1 VRDFRA
7 DSRAKFR
14 AANAAL
20 ANQSHLCLHRYSK
33 EQDVAVR
40 TIFAVSFAGALLT
53 GAAFAASV
61 AQPKPADV
69 LNTYSD
75 LAQAMYEDS
84 LTTGKALQA
93 AVNAF
98 LADPTEARLVAARNA
113 WKAARVPYLQTEA
126 FRFGNAIVDDWEGEV
141 NSWPLDEGLID
152 YVSPSYGKSSDE
164 NPLYTLNI
172 IANKQLRIGAKQL
185 NASVIDKNL
194 LRQLQHAQGVE
205 ANVATGYHAIEFLL
219 WGQDLHGTGPGAGER
234 PASDYNVK
242 ACTHG
247 NCDRRAQ
254 YLKAVTDLLVEDLAD
269 MAGNWAA
276 SGKARKELA
285 AKGQNG
291 GLSTILTGIGS
302 LSYGEMA
309 GERMKLGL
317 ILHDPEEEQDCFS
330 DNTHNSHYYDELGI
344 SGIWR
349 GRYTRV
355 NGSVVQG
362 PGFRDYVMAKN
373 PDVAKRMDDRIAD
386 SLTKIKL
393 IKDTGDSGK
402 MAYDQMIGSGNAAG
416 NKLVQD
422 AIDALIA
429 QTRADE
435 AVVAALGLKISL
447 EGSDSLDNPS
457 SVR

>member
-1 VRDFRA
+1 MRA
-7 DSRAKFR
+7 FFG
-14 AANAAL
+14 
-20 ANQSHLCLHRYSK
+20 
-33 EQDVAVR
+33 
-40 TIFAVSFAGALLT
+40 IFLAGALIS
-53 GAAFAASV
+53 GPAFAASV
-61 AQPKPADV
+61 AQPKAADV

-75 LAQAMYEDS
+75 LAHAMYEDS
-84 LTTGKALQA
+84 FLTAKALQT

-98 LADPTEARLVAARNA
+98 LADPTPVKLAAARNA
-113 WKAARVPYLQTEA
+113 WKAARVPYLQTEG
-126 FRFGNAIVDDWEGEV
+126 FRFGNTIVDEWEGEV

-152 YVSPSYGKSSDE
+152 YVAASYGKTSDE
-164 NPLYTLNI
+164 NPLYTLNL
-172 IANKQLRIGAKQL
+172 IANKQIRVGAKQL
-185 NASVIDKNL
+185 NASVIDKAL

-234 PASDYNVK
+234 PASDYDVK

-247 NCDRRAQ
+247 NCDRRGQ
-254 YLKAVTDLLVEDLAD
+254 YLKAATDLLAEDMGT
-269 MAGNWAA
+269 MAANWAA
-276 SGKARKELA
+276 DGKARKDFA

-330 DNTHNSHYYDELGI
+330 DNTHNSHYYDQLGI
-344 SGIWR
+344 TEIWG
-349 GRYTRV
+349 GRYTRT
-355 NGSVVQG
+355 NGAVVQG
-362 PGFRDYVMAKN
+362 PSFRDYVAAKN
-373 PDVAKRMDDRIAD
+373 PEVAKRMDQKLAD
-386 SLTKIKL
+386 TLAKVKK

-402 MAYDQMIGSGNAAG
+402 MAYDQMIAKGNTAG
-416 NKLVQD
+416 NKMVQD

-435 AVVAALGLKISL
+435 AVVAAMGLKISL

-457 SVR
+457 SVTR

>member
-1 VRDFRA
+1 MRR
-7 DSRAKFR
+7 
-14 AANAAL
+14 L
-20 ANQSHLCLHRYSK
+20 
-33 EQDVAVR
+33 
-40 TIFAVSFAGALLT
+40 FAFSVAGALLS
-53 GAAFAASV
+53 GAALAASAV
-61 AQPKPADV
+61 QPKPVDV
-69 LNTYSD
+69 LNTYGD
-75 LAQAMYEDS
+75 LAHAMYEDS
-84 LTTGKALQA
+84 FITAKALQG

-98 LADPTEARLVAARNA
+98 LADPTPAKLRTARDA

-126 FRFGNAIVDDWEGEV
+126 FRFGNAIVDEWEGEV

-152 YVSPSYGKSSDE
+152 YVAASYGKTSDE
-164 NPLYTLNI
+164 NPLYTLNV
-172 IANKQLRIGAKQL
+172 IANRQIRIGAKQV
-185 NASVIDKNL
+185 NASVIDRNL
-194 LRQLQHAQGVE
+194 LRQLQQAQGVE

-234 PASDYNVK
+234 PASDYSQKN
-242 ACTHG
+242 CTHA

-254 YLKAVTDLLVEDLAD
+254 YLKAATDLLVDD
-269 MAGNWAA
+269 MAEMTADWAA
-276 SGKARKELA
+276 GGKARKDLA

-291 GLSTILTGIGS
+291 GLSTVLTGIGS

-344 SGIWR
+344 NEIWR

-355 NGSVVQG
+355 NGTMVQG
-362 PGFRDYVMAKN
+362 ASFRDYVVAKN
-373 PDVAKRMDDRIAD
+373 PAVAKRMDDRIAD
-386 SLTKIKL
+386 TLAKIKS
-393 IKDTGDSGK
+393 IKDMGDSGK
-402 MAYDQMIGSGNAAG
+402 MAYDQMIAKDNAAG
-416 NKLVQD
+416 NRLVQD

-447 EGSDSLDNPS
+447 EKSDSLDNPS
-457 SVR
+457 AVTR

>member
-1 VRDFRA
+1 MELTLFMHRTL
-7 DSRAKFR
+7 
-14 AANAAL
+14 AAFL
-20 ANQSHLCLHRYSK
+20 S
-33 EQDVAVR
+33 
-40 TIFAVSFAGALLT
+40 GALVS
-53 GAAFAASV
+53 GAAFAAST
-61 AQPKPADV
+61 AQPKPAEV
-69 LNTYSD
+69 LNAYSD

-84 LTTGKALQA
+84 FITAKSLQV

-98 LADPTEARLVAARNA
+98 LADPTAAKITAARNA
-113 WKAARVPYLQTEA
+113 WKAARIPYLQTEG
-126 FRFGNAIVDDWEGEV
+126 FRFGNAVVDEWEGEV

-152 YVSPSYGKSSDE
+152 YVAPAYGKTSDE
-164 NPLYTLNI
+164 NPLYTLNV
-172 IANKQLRIGAKQL
+172 IANKQIRIGAKQL

-234 PASDYNVK
+234 PASDYVLK
-242 ACTHG
+242 GCTHG

-254 YLKAVTDLLVEDLAD
+254 YLKAVTDLLVDD
-269 MAGNWAA
+269 MAEMTANWAPD
-276 SGKARKELA
+276 GKARKDLA
-285 AKGQNG
+285 AKGQDG

-344 SGIWR
+344 NEIWR

-355 NGSVVQG
+355 NGAVVQG
-362 PGFRDYVMAKN
+362 PSFRDYVAAKN
-373 PDVAKRMDDRIAD
+373 PEIAKRMDEKLAD
-386 SLTKIKL
+386 AFAKIKA
-393 IKDTGDSGK
+393 IKDMGDSGK
-402 MAYDQMIGSGNAAG
+402 MAYDQMIAKGNAVG

-422 AIDALIA
+422 AIDAMVA

-447 EGSDSLDNPS
+447 AGSNRLDNLPS
-457 SVR
+457 VAR

>member
-1 VRDFRA
+1 MRVSTAFCIA
-7 DSRAKFR
+7 GSLMLS
-14 AANAAL
+14 AAVVAAP
-20 ANQSHLCLHRYSK
+20 
-33 EQDVAVR
+33 
-40 TIFAVSFAGALLT
+40 
-53 GAAFAASV
+53 AAP
-61 AQPKPADV
+61 PKAADV
-69 LNTYSD
+69 LNNYGD
-75 LAQAMYEDS
+75 IAHAMYEDS
-84 LTTGKALQA
+84 LTTAKALQA

-98 LADPTEARLVAARNA
+98 LADPTAAKLAVARNA

-126 FRFGNAIVDDWEGEV
+126 FRFGNAVIDEWEGEV

-152 YVSPSYGKSSDE
+152 YVAASYGKTSDE
-164 NPLYTLNI
+164 NPLYTLNV

-185 NASVIDKNL
+185 NATVIDKTL
-194 LRQLQHAQGVE
+194 LRQLQQAQGVE

-234 PASDYNVK
+234 PASDYNPK
-242 ACTHG
+242 GCTHG
-247 NCDRRAQ
+247 NCDRRSQ
-254 YLKAVTDLLVEDLAD
+254 YLKAVTDLLVED
-269 MAGNWAA
+269 MAVMTANWAA
-276 SGKARKELA
+276 GGKARTELA
-285 AKGQNG
+285 AKGPNG
-291 GLSTILTGIGS
+291 GLSTVLTGIGS

-344 SGIWR
+344 NEVWS

-362 PGFRDYVMAKN
+362 PSFRDYAMAKN
-373 PDVAKRMDDRIAD
+373 PDSAKRMDARLAD
-386 SLTKIKL
+386 TLAKIKK
-393 IKDTGDSGK
+393 IKDMGDSGK
-402 MAYDQMIGSGNAAG
+402 MAYDQMIAKGNAAG
-416 NKLVQD
+416 NQMVQD

-447 EGSDSLDNPS
+447 EGSDSLDHPS
-457 SVR
+457 SVTR